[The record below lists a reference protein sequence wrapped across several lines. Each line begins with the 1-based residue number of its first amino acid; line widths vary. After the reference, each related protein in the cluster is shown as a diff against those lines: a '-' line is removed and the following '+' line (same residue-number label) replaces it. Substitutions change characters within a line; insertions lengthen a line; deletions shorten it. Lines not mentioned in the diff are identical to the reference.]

1 MKIELHYDSY
11 CSNSIILFQKV
22 EQRNECLTLSWAKN
36 STNFRFMNKIFYC
49 AKGQTSDSFPPKLLL

>member
-11 CSNSIILFQKV
+11 CCDSIILFQKV

-36 STNFRFMNKIFYC
+36 STNFRFMNKIF
-49 AKGQTSDSFPPKLLL
+49 LLRQRTNI